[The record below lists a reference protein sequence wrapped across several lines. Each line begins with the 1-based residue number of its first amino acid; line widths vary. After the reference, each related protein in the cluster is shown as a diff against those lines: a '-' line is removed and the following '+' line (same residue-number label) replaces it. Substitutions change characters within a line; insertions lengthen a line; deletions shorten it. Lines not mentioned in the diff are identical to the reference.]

1 LKNIESS
8 EGGQASNVQHRILK
22 LNMKVL
28 FIYPNAGSQLG
39 FNYGIAHL
47 SAVLKQ
53 AGHEVALWQLCED
66 IVPLPSEKE
75 FIDRL
80 KQEAADIIGFSV
92 VTNQWSYAAKLASW
106 ARQATRAPLVCGG
119 IHTMAAGEEILQSGV
134 CDYIMRG
141 EAEEALAEFV
151 DKIQRGDDVSQVR
164 NLGFMQGG
172 AVRLNP
178 LRPLPDLQNLPFK
191 DYDIFYFQQIIDAKH
206 GWVGLMA
213 SRGCPFSCTYCF
225 NHQLVS
231 QYRTDLHCSFK
242 GLNYIRHFAVEQLMG
257 EIEYLQGKYQNIS
270 MFILD
275 DDLFTFYRQYV
286 EQFCGAYKKIST
298 LPFVVNAHVGFF
310 DENRARCLADAGCKI
325 VKFGVESGSER
336 IRSQILQRRMK
347 NEKIITAIETAH
359 RHGLHTSVFLMI
371 GLPDETYDDVMAT
384 IQLMGQA
391 KPGRYRWSFFFP
403 FPGTKA
409 CELSLE
415 GDYIDFDKMA
425 DMENFTDASCLRFG
439 REHDLFLKKVGR
451 VMPWFVNAYSD
462 LPVADVYRQKIEEIL
477 ALDENAWQHRAPHIE
492 QEDSEIS
499 AGFVEQGLSHYAI
512 KYNRFMGVISDY
524 FVAED

>member
-1 LKNIESS
+1 
-8 EGGQASNVQHRILK
+8 
-22 LNMKVL
+22 MKIL

-47 SAVLKQ
+47 SAVLKE

-66 IVPLPSEKE
+66 IAPLPAEDE

-80 KQEAADIIGFSV
+80 QQEAADIIGFSV
-92 VTNQWSYAAKLASW
+92 VTNQWPYTAQLAAW
-106 ARQATRAPLVCGG
+106 ARKATRAPLVCGG
-119 IHTMAAGEEILQSGV
+119 IHTMAAGEEVLQSGLF
-134 CDYIMRG
+134 DYIMRG

-151 DKIQRGDDVSQVR
+151 DKFQREEAVTEVR
-164 NLGFMQGG
+164 NLGFMQDGK
-172 AVRLNP
+172 VQLNP
-178 LRPLPDLQNLPFK
+178 LRSLPDLQNLPFK
-191 DYDIFYFQQIIDAKH
+191 DYEIFNFQDIIDAKN

-231 QYRTDLHCSFK
+231 QYREDLQCSFK
-242 GLNYIRHFAVEQLMG
+242 GLNYIRHFAVDQLMA
-257 EIEYLQGKYQNIS
+257 EIEYLQDKYQNIS

-275 DDLFTFYRQYV
+275 DDLFTFYRPYV
-286 EQFCGAYKKIST
+286 EQFCKAYPKISS

-310 DENRARCLADAGCKI
+310 DEHRARCLAQAGCKI
-325 VKFGVESGSER
+325 VKFGVESGSQR

-347 NEKIITAIETAH
+347 NEKIIRAIDTAH

-371 GLPDETYDDVMAT
+371 GLPDETHDDVMAT
-384 IQLMGQA
+384 IRLMAEA

-409 CELSLE
+409 YELSQK
-415 GDYIDFDKMA
+415 GGYIDFDKMA
-425 DMENFTDASCLRFG
+425 NLENFTDASCLKFG
-439 REHDLFLKKVGR
+439 RDHDLFLKKVGQ

-462 LPVADVYRQKIEEIL
+462 LPVADFYRQKMEEIL
-477 ALDENAWQHRAPHIE
+477 ALDEKTWQARVPHLE
-492 QEDSEIS
+492 QEDRQIS
-499 AGFVEQGLSHYAI
+499 ADFVKQGLSHYAI

-524 FVAED
+524 FLAEI